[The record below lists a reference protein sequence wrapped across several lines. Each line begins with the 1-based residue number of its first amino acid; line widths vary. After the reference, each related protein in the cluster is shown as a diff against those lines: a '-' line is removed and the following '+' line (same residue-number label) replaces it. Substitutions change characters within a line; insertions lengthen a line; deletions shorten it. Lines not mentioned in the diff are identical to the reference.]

1 MKKSGC
7 RKMKMKKNAK
17 SNERPVLREFQCVA
31 KTKSIFRFYIITLVI
46 ANNVIQFGNEK
57 FEYHDL
63 IYDLFFMIDL
73 KNFFLRNGK
82 FGIEI
87 HHKYFRDIY
96 LLRQRDSP
104 CCSRLLS

>member
-17 SNERPVLREFQCVA
+17 SNERPVLREFQCVS
-31 KTKSIFRFYIITLVI
+31 KTNSIFRFYIITLVI
-46 ANNVIQFGNEK
+46 ANNVIQFGNK
-57 FEYHDL
+57 QFKHYAPK
-63 IYDLFFMIDL
+63 LFFMIDL

>member
-57 FEYHDL
+57 FKDHYAPN
-63 IYDLFFMIDL
+63 LFSMIDL
-73 KNFFLRNGK
+73 KHFFLRNGN
-82 FGIEI
+82 FGKEI
-87 HHKYFRDIY
+87 HHTYFRDIY

>member
-57 FEYHDL
+57 FYATN
-63 IYDLFFMIDL
+63 LFSMIDL
-73 KNFFLRNGK
+73 KNFFLRNGN
-82 FGIEI
+82 FGKEI
-87 HHKYFRDIY
+87 HHTYFRDIY

>member
-1 MKKSGC
+1 
-7 RKMKMKKNAK
+7 MKMKKNAK

-46 ANNVIQFGNEK
+46 ANNVIQFSNEK
-57 FEYHDL
+57 FYAPN
-63 IYDLFFMIDL
+63 LFYMIDL
-73 KNFFLRNGK
+73 KYFFLRNGN
-82 FGIEI
+82 FGKEI
-87 HHKYFRDIY
+87 HHTYFRDIY

>member
-17 SNERPVLREFQCVA
+17 SNERPVLREFQCIA
-31 KTKSIFRFYIITLVI
+31 KTKSIFRFYSIFFVI
-46 ANNVIQFGNEK
+46 SNNVIQFGNEK
-57 FEYHDL
+57 FKHYAPK
-63 IYDLFFMIDL
+63 LFSMIDL
-73 KNFFLRNGK
+73 TNFCLRNGN
-82 FGIEI
+82 FGKEI
-87 HHKYFRDIY
+87 HHTYFRDIY

>member
-57 FEYHDL
+57 FKHHD
-63 IYDLFFMIDL
+63 FT
-73 KNFFLRNGK
+73 
-82 FGIEI
+82 
-87 HHKYFRDIY
+87 HQTYF
-96 LLRQRDSP
+96 P
-104 CCSRLLS
+104 

>member
-31 KTKSIFRFYIITLVI
+31 KTKSMFRFYIINLVI
-46 ANNVIQFGNEK
+46 ANNVIEFGNEK
-57 FEYHDL
+57 FYAPK
-63 IYDLFFMIDL
+63 LFFMIDL
-73 KNFFLRNGK
+73 KNFFLRNGN